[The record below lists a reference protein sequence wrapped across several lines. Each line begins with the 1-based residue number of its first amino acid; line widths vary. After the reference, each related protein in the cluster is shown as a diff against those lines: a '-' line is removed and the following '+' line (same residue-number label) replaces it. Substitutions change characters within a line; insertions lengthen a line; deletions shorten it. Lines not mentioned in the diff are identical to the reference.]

1 MMPTRSASV
10 PARPSSR
17 SSGKRPRSRSPM
29 TDTPM
34 EVKRP
39 LCRDSRPPSPRGR
52 TPSPS
57 ERALSPRLRSGLG
70 LPPPQQ
76 LPRAHYT
83 TCRSCSAHPRGMS
96 RPPSR
101 RQSRSPSPRYARSPS
116 LRSFRGHQ
124 PSPRLALQGAYFYPM
139 SSVDHL
145 KNRALERLPRLECM
159 PKDYREV
166 RNFLT
171 AIETAAG
178 ANPTPQALADLM
190 LAHMSGEIQSI
201 LKDTISRKYPQ
212 DASPYNTLVRALIG
226 AVVTEDPETFLQNSL
241 ANVDEREVPLKR
253 MHMHVK
259 TCYNTYRDLCQ
270 RLQRPVVS
278 TPSVAVDAF
287 LAALPEAT
295 VGKVFERAGDAW
307 INIQEDLDAI
317 AEVVHYV
324 LNVDDRTKNFF
335 RRNKSTKGSRDTPPN
350 TSLASPT
357 KSPAS
362 DHQSPRRRARDVIAN
377 PNHMPIPAWNS
388 IHYVQQQSAQPTP
401 ALTFPR
407 ATPALPQRPPMGTSH
422 PNTIPLTS
430 TSATS
435 AQRASYCCF
444 FCGSA
449 THRLR
454 QCPQYLAACREDPT
468 RAQRCPVC
476 NSPGLCPADCRR
488 RTQFAQSSSRYL
500 ELNYLGHSY
509 FIREDRVLPE
519 WFRPELLVGTLGGTS
534 TRRVAQIAHAPA
546 PVLAP
551 PVPPPPGVGS
561 PLAPAVIPPAPLAG
575 GRTAPA
581 SSVAAPTTP
590 ASAQPLPS
598 PSPVAARVVMHSDAP
613 QVASC
618 MHARTHRLPPN
629 PHRPAHT
636 RALATIDGVR
646 CEVIIDTGADLSLI
660 SATLL
665 RPSRKYRPWREADG
679 RVTGVAE
686 TALSILGRISLEVRL
701 GPLKAQAPFVVA
713 LGLSFPALLGV
724 DFLYEHDI
732 TVSLAQHALLFES
745 LNHQVHPLL
754 GPHPRFVHACTV
766 RKDVQIPPHSRVWI
780 HAPCRSHTATL
791 ATTTSNPSCVF
802 WVRAQRFLNDTLYV
816 PEQLSSGFVE
826 VQSRSDKPV
835 FLGEG
840 WPLASASPISPKSIY
855 HAQLVPATP
864 PHGTPPA
871 DPSPAAASTAPAYTK
886 VPGGFLPT
894 LPSPGSCLT
903 DAELDEL
910 RSLLAEFVDRFNDGS
925 EPLSATTLLKAR
937 LDTANIAPIS
947 APPRRLSPA
956 MRDIVR
962 KAVADLDAQ
971 GITEPSTGC
980 WSTPIVMVRKASG
993 AWRLCCDYREINK
1006 HVLVPQQP
1014 LPRTDDILASFKGKK
1029 YFSVLDV
1036 CSGFYQIE
1044 IAEEDRPKTSFVTP
1058 DCQRQYRRLPFG
1070 FASSPAIFQR
1080 MIDMLLGGMKW
1091 VSAIGY
1097 IDDIIVYSDTW
1108 PDHRAHLRQL
1118 LVALRKAALQLHLGH
1133 IVSREGIRACPS
1145 KVQAIVDMPVPHN
1158 VKAVQRFLGKCQY
1171 YRRFVPNFSA
1181 VAAPL
1186 FRATTLKKDFVWTP
1200 ECQDA
1205 WKTLCNALSSEPV
1218 RAHPDYSRK
1227 FFVDCDGSAEGLG
1240 AVLLQPYDEGER
1252 VVAYAS
1258 RQLLPHEK
1266 RWTATEL
1273 EAAALVWALD
1283 TFRPYIDGVR
1293 VLVRTDHAPLEYI
1306 HSRKSQCRR
1315 LERWALR
1322 LQEFQFD
1329 ISHRPGTQQKHVDCL
1344 SRAPT
1349 PAKPDQAPL
1358 VLDEFPD
1365 RVVLHVCNPAPPHPS
1380 SAPPRLVCADACA
1393 EVQRLAHRAHVEARL
1408 LRSCVL
1414 RVAHHPEPRTPTTVP
1429 PADEEGLEICLTD
1442 YEDEEREIRDTPVQP
1457 ADAADTADDLAATP
1471 RPVGGREVPL
1481 PVQAHHADLAKL
1493 QAEDPD
1499 CKRFRSLVDLPRVE
1513 WPAALARS
1521 QLAFSFEAGILCVT
1535 TSSKGTPR
1543 IVLPAALRHRAIHAH
1558 HLSYYGGHFGVAK
1571 TAERLWVRYWWP
1583 SLRRDVK
1590 QFLRRCAFC
1599 LATTDRPQAWRWLNL
1614 PIGTPFELVATDLFG
1629 PLRASA
1635 TGNTHILVFLDHH
1648 TRWVE
1653 LVALPA
1659 PTAASVAEAFF

>member
-1 MMPTRSASV
+1 
-10 PARPSSR
+10 
-17 SSGKRPRSRSPM
+17 
-29 TDTPM
+29 
-34 EVKRP
+34 
-39 LCRDSRPPSPRGR
+39 
-52 TPSPS
+52 
-57 ERALSPRLRSGLG
+57 
-70 LPPPQQ
+70 
-76 LPRAHYT
+76 
-83 TCRSCSAHPRGMS
+83 
-96 RPPSR
+96 
-101 RQSRSPSPRYARSPS
+101 
-116 LRSFRGHQ
+116 
-124 PSPRLALQGAYFYPM
+124 M

-145 KNRALERLPRLECM
+145 KNRALERLPRLERM

-278 TPSVAVDAF
+278 TPSVAVNAF
-287 LAALPEAT
+287 LAALPEAMS
-295 VGKVFERAGDAW
+295 A
-307 INIQEDLDAI
+307 
-317 AEVVHYV
+317 
-324 LNVDDRTKNFF
+324 
-335 RRNKSTKGSRDTPPN
+335 KSSN
-350 TSLASPT
+350 
-357 KSPAS
+357 
-362 DHQSPRRRARDVIAN
+362 
-377 PNHMPIPAWNS
+377 
-388 IHYVQQQSAQPTP
+388 QQSAPPTP
-401 ALTFPR
+401 SPAFPR
-407 ATPALPQRPPMGTSH
+407 ATPALPPRPPMGTSL
-422 PNTIPLTS
+422 PNTIPLAS

-435 AQRASYCCF
+435 AQRAPYCCF

-454 QCPQYLAACREDPT
+454 QCPQYLAVCREDPT

-476 NSPGLCPADCRR
+476 NSPGLCPADYRR

-509 FIREDRVLPE
+509 FLREDRVLPE
-519 WFRPELLVGTLGGTS
+519 WFRPELLVGTLGGTT
-534 TRRVAQIAHAPA
+534 TRRVAQIAHVPA

-551 PVPPPPGVGS
+551 PVPPAPGVVS
-561 PLAPAVIPPAPLAG
+561 PLAPAVIPPAPLVG

-581 SSVAAPTTP
+581 TSVAATTTP
-590 ASAQPLPS
+590 ASAQPPPS
-598 PSPVAARVVMHSDAP
+598 PSPVAARVVMHSDTP

-618 MHARTHRLPPN
+618 MHARTHRLPPS

-679 RVTGVAE
+679 RVTGVAD

-701 GPLKAQAPFVVA
+701 GPIKAQAPFVVA

-732 TVSLAQHALLFES
+732 TVSLAQHALLSES

-766 RKDVQIPPHSRVWI
+766 RKDVQIPPHSSVWI
-780 HAPCRSHTATL
+780 HAPCRSHTATP
-791 ATTTSNPSCVF
+791 ATTASPPSCVF

-855 HAQLVPATP
+855 HAQLVPATQP
-864 PHGTPPA
+864 PGTPPS

-886 VPGGFLPT
+886 APGGFLPT

-937 LDTANIAPIS
+937 LDTADIAPIS

-1029 YFSVLDV
+1029 YFSVLDL

-1044 IAEEDRPKTSFVTP
+1044 IAEADRPKTSFVTP

-1091 VSAIGY
+1091 VSAIG
-1097 IDDIIVYSDTW
+1097 
-1108 PDHRAHLRQL
+1108 
-1118 LVALRKAALQLHLGH
+1118 
-1133 IVSREGIRACPS
+1133 
-1145 KVQAIVDMPVPHN
+1145 
-1158 VKAVQRFLGKCQY
+1158 
-1171 YRRFVPNFSA
+1171 FVPNFSA
-1181 VAAPL
+1181 VAAPR

-1200 ECQDA
+1200 DCQDA

-1218 RAHPDYSRK
+1218 LAHPDYSRK

-1258 RQLLPHEK
+1258 RQLFPHEK

-1329 ISHRPGTQQKHVDCL
+1329 ISHRPGTQQKHVDGL
-1344 SRAPT
+1344 SRAPI

-1365 RVVLHVCNPAPPHPS
+1365 RVVLHVCNPATPHPS
-1380 SAPPRLVCADACA
+1380 SAPPRLACADACA

-1414 RVAHHPEPRTPTTVP
+1414 RVAHHPEPRSSATLP
-1429 PADEEGLEICLTD
+1429 PADEEELEICLTD
-1442 YEDEEREIRDTPVQP
+1442 YEDEEREPRDTLAPP

-1471 RPVGGREVPL
+1471 RPVGGREIPL

-1493 QAEDPD
+1493 QAEDPE
-1499 CKRFRSLVDLPRVE
+1499 CKRFRSLVDLPRAE
-1513 WPAALARS
+1513 WPAALSRS
-1521 QLAFSFEAGILCVT
+1521 QLAFSIEAGILCVT

-1599 LATTDRPQAWRWLNL
+1599 LATTDRPQARRWLNL

-1659 PTAASVAEAFF
+1659 PTAASVAEAFFQVWISRWGVPRALLSDNGPQFTADLLKQLCERFAISKIYAAPYNPRGNSMVETYMRSLKSTLRLCIQHFGRDWDVVLPAAALAYRSTPHCVTKHSPYFLVTGQNIVLPLSRTWDEPALYRSGERWLHALWRCRLSVLRAHERIEQQNLRAQAGSPHRLLPGMHVALRLSAKERKDRGKFSPTFRGPFVVQRVLPCGVTAVIWDPVTGEEVLVNRCRLKFLDYPPAGREDLAQLPKATLP